1 MFQRFKKKWKIK
13 SNLQLI
19 IILIVFSVTGSAAL
33 IVKKYIFELIG
44 IDQETSL
51 LLKIPLYVIII
62 LPSYQILL
70 LVVGALFGQFRF
82 FYEFQK
88 KSLSFMKRR
97 NKNSDEQD
105 R

>member
-1 MFQRFKKKWKIK
+1 MFKRFKKKWNIT

-19 IILIVFSVTGSAAL
+19 IILVVFSITGSAAL
-33 IVKKYIFELIG
+33 IVKKYVFELIG
-44 IDQETSL
+44 IGPETPL
-51 LLKIPLYVIII
+51 ILKIPLYIIVI
-62 LPSYQILL
+62 LPSYQVLL
-70 LVVGALFGQFRF
+70 LVIGALFGQFRF

-97 NKNSDEQD
+97 NKNKDEQD

>member
-1 MFQRFKKKWKIK
+1 MLQRFKKKWNIK
-13 SNLQLI
+13 SNLQLV

-33 IVKKYIFELIG
+33 VVKKFAFDLIG
-44 IDQETSL
+44 IKPETSL
-51 LLKIPLYVIII
+51 LLKIPLYIIII
-62 LPSYQILL
+62 LPSYQVLL
-70 LVVGALFGQFRF
+70 LVVGTLFGQFRF

-97 NKNSDEQD
+97 NKSNNEQD